1 MPNRTIREIVAKRKV
16 VSAPSKTT
24 VAHAARLMED
34 NQVGALLVMEKG
46 RLVGIF
52 TERDALFRVL
62 AAGRDPRTT
71 PLSDVMTRDPQSIQP
86 DKAFGHAMLMM
97 YEGGFR
103 HVPVVEKGHPLGVVS
118 TRDALGPELQ
128 EFESQLSNR
137 EHIREILG

>member
-1 MPNRTIREIVAKRKV
+1 MPNRTIREIVARRKV

-62 AAGRDPRTT
+62 SAGRDPRTT
-71 PLSDVMTRDPQSIQP
+71 PLSEVMTRDPQSIQP
-86 DKAFGHAMLMM
+86 DRAFGHAMLMM

-103 HVPVVEKGHPLGVVS
+103 HVPVVENGHPLGVVS

>member
-34 NQVGALLVMEKG
+34 NLVGALLVMEKG

-62 AAGRDPRTT
+62 SAGRDPRTT
-71 PLSDVMTRDPQSIQP
+71 PLSEVMTRDPQSIQP
-86 DKAFGHAMLMM
+86 DRAFGHAMLMM

>member
-24 VAHAARLMED
+24 VAHAARVMED
-34 NQVGALLVMEKG
+34 NQVGALLVVEKG

-71 PLSDVMTRDPQSIQP
+71 PLSEVMTRDPQSIQP
-86 DKAFGHAMLMM
+86 DRAFGHAMLMM

>member
-1 MPNRTIREIVAKRKV
+1 MPNRTIRQIVAKRKV

-34 NQVGALLVMEKG
+34 SQVGALLVMEKG

-62 AAGRDPRTT
+62 SAGRDPRTT
-71 PLSDVMTRDPQSIQP
+71 PLSEVMTRDPQSIQP
-86 DKAFGHAMLMM
+86 DRAFGHAMLMM

>member
-1 MPNRTIREIVAKRKV
+1 
-16 VSAPSKTT
+16 
-24 VAHAARLMED
+24 
-34 NQVGALLVMEKG
+34 
-46 RLVGIF
+46 
-52 TERDALFRVL
+52 
-62 AAGRDPRTT
+62 
-71 PLSDVMTRDPQSIQP
+71 
-86 DKAFGHAMLMM
+86 MM

>member
-1 MPNRTIREIVAKRKV
+1 
-16 VSAPSKTT
+16 
-24 VAHAARLMED
+24 
-34 NQVGALLVMEKG
+34 
-46 RLVGIF
+46 
-52 TERDALFRVL
+52 
-62 AAGRDPRTT
+62 
-71 PLSDVMTRDPQSIQP
+71 MTRDPQSIQP

>member
-1 MPNRTIREIVAKRKV
+1 MPNRTIREIVARRKV

-62 AAGRDPRTT
+62 SAGRDPRTT
-71 PLSDVMTRDPQSIQP
+71 PLSEVMTRDPQSIQP
-86 DKAFGHAMLMM
+86 DRAFGHAMLMM

-103 HVPVVEKGHPLGVVS
+103 HVPVVERGHPLGVVS

>member
-71 PLSDVMTRDPQSIQP
+71 PLSVVMTGDPQSIQP
-86 DKAFGHAMLMM
+86 DKTFGHAMLMM

-103 HVPVVEKGHPLGVVS
+103 HVPVVENGHPLGVVS
-118 TRDALGPELQ
+118 ARDALGPELQ
-128 EFESQLSNR
+128 EFESQLDNR

>member
-1 MPNRTIREIVAKRKV
+1 MPNRTVREIVAKRKIV
-16 VSAPSKTT
+16 TAPSKTT
-24 VAHAARLMED
+24 VSQAARLMED
-34 NQVGALLVMEKG
+34 NEVGALLVMEKG

-71 PLSDVMTRDPQSIQP
+71 PLSDVMTRDPQSIHP

-128 EFESQLSNR
+128 EFESELSNR

>member
-1 MPNRTIREIVAKRKV
+1 MPNRTVRQIVANQKLV
-16 VSAPSKTT
+16 TAPAKTM
-24 VAHAARLMED
+24 VDQAARLMQD
-34 NQVGALLVMEKG
+34 NEVGALLVMEKG

-62 AAGRDPRTT
+62 AAGRNPRTT
-71 PLSDVMTRDPQSIQP
+71 PLTDVMTREPQSIHP

-103 HVPVVEKGHPLGVVS
+103 HVPVVEKGRPLGVVS
-118 TRDALGPELQ
+118 ARDALGPELQ
-128 EFESQLSNR
+128 EFVSELSNR

>member
-62 AAGRDPRTT
+62 SAGRDPRTT
-71 PLSDVMTRDPQSIQP
+71 PLSEVMTRDPQSIQP
-86 DKAFGHAMLMM
+86 DRALGHAMLMM

>member
-1 MPNRTIREIVAKRKV
+1 MPNRTIREIVARRKV

-62 AAGRDPRTT
+62 SAGRDPRTT
-71 PLSDVMTRDPQSIQP
+71 PLSEVMTRDPQSIQP
-86 DKAFGHAMLMM
+86 DRAFGHAMLMM

>member
-62 AAGRDPRTT
+62 SAGRDPGTT
-71 PLSDVMTRDPQSIQP
+71 PLSEVMTRDPQSIQP
-86 DKAFGHAMLMM
+86 DRAFGHAMLMM

>member
-62 AAGRDPRTT
+62 SAGRDPRTT
-71 PLSDVMTRDPQSIQP
+71 PLSEVMTRDPQSIQP
-86 DKAFGHAMLMM
+86 DRAFGHAMLMM

>member
-62 AAGRDPRTT
+62 SAGRDPRTT
-71 PLSDVMTRDPQSIQP
+71 PLSEVMTRDPQSIQP

>member
-62 AAGRDPRTT
+62 SAGRDLGTT
-71 PLSDVMTRDPQSIQP
+71 PLSEVMTRDPQSIQP
-86 DKAFGHAMLMM
+86 DRAFGHAMLMM

>member
-1 MPNRTIREIVAKRKV
+1 MPNRTVREIVAKRKV
-16 VSAPSKTT
+16 VTAPSKTT
-24 VAHAARLMED
+24 VNQAARLMED
-34 NQVGALLVMEKG
+34 NEVGALLVMEKG

-71 PLSDVMTRDPQSIQP
+71 ALSDVMTRDPKSIHP

>member
-1 MPNRTIREIVAKRKV
+1 MPNRTVREIVAARKV
-16 VSAPSKTT
+16 VTAPSKTT
-24 VAHAARLMED
+24 VSQAARLMED
-34 NQVGALLVMEKG
+34 NEVGALLVMEKG

-71 PLSDVMTRDPQSIQP
+71 PLSDVMTRDPQSIHP